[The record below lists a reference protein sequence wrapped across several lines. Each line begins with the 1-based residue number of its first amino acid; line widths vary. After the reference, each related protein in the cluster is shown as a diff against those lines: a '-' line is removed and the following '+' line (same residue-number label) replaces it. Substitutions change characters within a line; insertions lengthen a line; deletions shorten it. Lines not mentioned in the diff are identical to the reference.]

1 MGKLCD
7 VTLLAGDVEILAHR
21 AVLASCSPYF
31 YAMFTAE
38 MAESKAKKVTLQQID
53 PAALSMLIDFV
64 YTSEIHVTEDNV
76 QVCYIHRPSTLLD
89 HVYVLNPYR
98 QKHMLYLI
106 FQYKILSYLPNPSAQ
121 AGYDTR
127 SIFLS
132 GV

>member
-7 VTLLAGDVEILAHR
+7 VTLLAGDIEILAHR

-76 QVCYIHRPSTLLD
+76 QVFHIPPSHSQHKYIFTSTFVTD
-89 HVYVLNPYR
+89 R
-98 QKHMLYLI
+98 I
-106 FQYKILSYLPNPSAQ
+106 FM
-121 AGYDTR
+121 DR
-127 SIFLS
+127 
-132 GV
+132 